1 MKHTMKSFMMFKLTL
16 IAASLGLLFAGN
28 ALAVTNGNF
37 SNGLTGWAAL
47 GDVAVQ
53 SGAVLMT
60 TASVAYEDD
69 YPASTGAFN
78 VSGQAAAEAGGALER
93 FIGLSSGAFDLDG
106 NFAMEGSVLTQNF
119 NVNAGDT
126 LSFDWNFFTNESG
139 AYAQPDYAFA
149 VINGALNVL
158 AGIANATAAS
168 SPYAFSTG
176 VGGFSYTFANA
187 GVQRLSFGVVD
198 VNDYSAT
205 SALWL
210 DNVSVTPVPE
220 PKDWMLMLAG
230 LGFVGLMVSR
240 NRNRIF

>member
-1 MKHTMKSFMMFKLTL
+1 MKHTMKSFMMFKPTL

-53 SGAVLMT
+53 SGAVWMT

-78 VSGQAAAEAGGALER
+78 V
-93 FIGLSSGAFDLDG
+93 
-106 NFAMEGSVLTQNF
+106 
-119 NVNAGDT
+119 
-126 LSFDWNFFTNESG
+126 
-139 AYAQPDYAFA
+139 
-149 VINGALNVL
+149 
-158 AGIANATAAS
+158 TAAS

-230 LGFVGLMVSR
+230 LGLVGLKVSR
-240 NRNRIF
+240 NRNRTF